1 MSQKTIYYS
10 IVASLSGFLFGFDT
24 VVISGANLPIKEL
37 WGTSDW
43 FHGLTIMSVALW
55 GTLLGAIFGSV
66 PCDRIGRKGTLF
78 WIGVLYFVSAIG
90 TALATDPY
98 VFSVYRFLGGLA
110 IGTATIAAPA
120 YITEIAPYLYRGKL
134 VGLFQINIVVGILFA
149 YVSNYLLTGFGG
161 YNDWRFMLGVE
172 AIPAL
177 IFLVLVSNIPESPRW
192 LIIKKNQ
199 VEKGLAILAQMFE
212 SGSNSPRNI
221 LQNIRDEQ
229 HNQESRP
236 SNHRKPRK
244 ALLLA
249 FFMAFF
255 NQASGINFVLYYAPE
270 IMKNAGFA
278 TEESLLGTVFIG
290 VANLIFTIWG
300 ISLIDKMGRK
310 HLMLVGSIGYLV
322 SLSMISYGFFVL
334 APPVFNLI
342 GFLLFIAAHAIGQG
356 SVIWVFIAEIF
367 PNRLRAKGQSFGAG
381 VHWAAAAI
389 ITLSGPYLI
398 QTLPS
403 WQIFTS
409 FLIFMVFQSLYVI
422 FLMPETKGK
431 PLEFIQIKSQINQIL

>member
-10 IVASLSGFLFGFDT
+10 IIASLSGFLFGFDIA
-24 VVISGANLPIKEL
+24 VISGVNLPIKEQ
-37 WGTSDW
+37 WGTSEW

-55 GTLLGAIFGSV
+55 GTFLGAVLGSI
-66 PCDRIGRKGTLF
+66 PCDKIGRKSTLF
-78 WIGVLYFVSAIG
+78 WIGVLFFVSSIG
-90 TALATDPY
+90 TSLATDPY

-110 IGTATIAAPA
+110 IGTATIAAPT
-120 YITEIAPYLYRGKL
+120 YITEIAPYQYRGKL
-134 VGLFQINIVVGILFA
+134 VGLFQVNIVVGILSA
-149 YVSNYLLTGFGG
+149 YISSYFLTGFGG
-161 YNDWRFMLGVE
+161 NSDWRYMLGVE

-177 IFLVLVSNIPESPRW
+177 VFLVLVINIPESPRW

-199 VEKGLAILAQMFE
+199 VEKGLAILARMFK
-212 SGSNSPRNI
+212 SGSNSPQNI

-229 HNQESRP
+229 INRESEHP
-236 SNHRKPRK
+236 NHRKTRH
-244 ALLLA
+244 AFFLA

-270 IMKNAGFA
+270 IMEKAGFV
-278 TEESLLGTVFIG
+278 TEESLLGMVFIG
-290 VANLIFTIWG
+290 GANLIFTIWG

-310 HLMLVGSIGYLV
+310 HLMLIGSLGYLL
-322 SLSMISYGFFVL
+322 SLSMISFGFFAL
-334 APPVFNLI
+334 SSPVFNFI

-381 VHWAAAAI
+381 VHWAMAGI
-389 ITLSGPYLI
+389 ITLTGPYLI
-398 QTLPS
+398 QAMPA
-403 WQIFTS
+403 WQIFS
-409 FLIFMVFQSLYVI
+409 LFLVFMVFQCLYVI

-431 PLEFIQIKSQINQIL
+431 PLEIIQLKSQLN

>member
-55 GTLLGAIFGSV
+55 GTLLGAVLGSI
-66 PCDRIGRKGTLF
+66 PCDRIGRKSTLF

-98 VFSVYRFLGGLA
+98 IFSAYRFLGGLA
-110 IGTATIAAPA
+110 IGTATIAAPT
-120 YITEIAPYLYRGKL
+120 YITEIAPYMYRGKL
-134 VGLFQINIVVGILFA
+134 VGLFQINIVVGILSA

-161 YNDWRFMLGVE
+161 INDWRFMLGVE
-172 AIPAL
+172 SIPAL
-177 IFLVLVSNIPESPRW
+177 VFLGLVSNIPEWPRW

-199 VEKGLAILAQMFE
+199 VEKGLAILARMFE
-212 SGSNSPRNI
+212 IGSNSPQNI
-221 LQNIRDEQ
+221 LLNIRNEQ
-229 HNQESRP
+229 LDRESEYPNYR
-236 SNHRKPRK
+236 HIRY
-244 ALLLA
+244 AFLLA
-249 FFMAFF
+249 CLMAFF
-255 NQASGINFVLYYAPE
+255 NQASGINFILYYAPE
-270 IMKNAGFA
+270 IMERAGLA

-290 VANLIFTIWG
+290 GANLVFTIWG

-310 HLMLVGSIGYLV
+310 HLMLIGSIGYLL
-322 SLSMISYGFFVL
+322 SLSMISYGFFAL
-334 APPVFNLI
+334 SSPVFNLI
-342 GFLLFIAAHAIGQG
+342 GFLLFIASHAIGQG
-356 SVIWVFIAEIF
+356 SVIWVYIAEIF

-381 VHWAAAAI
+381 VHWAMAAM
-389 ITLSGPYLI
+389 ITLIGPYMI
-398 QTLPS
+398 NALPE
-403 WQIFTS
+403 WQIFS
-409 FLIFMVFQSLYVI
+409 LFLFFMGLQCLYVL

-431 PLEFIQIKSQINQIL
+431 PLETIQLKSQLN